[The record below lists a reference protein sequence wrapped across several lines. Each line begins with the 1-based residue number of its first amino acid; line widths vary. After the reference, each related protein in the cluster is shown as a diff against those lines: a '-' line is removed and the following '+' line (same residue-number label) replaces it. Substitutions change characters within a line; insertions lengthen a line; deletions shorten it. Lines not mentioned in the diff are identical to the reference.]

1 MKKFFMIALLMV
13 SVLSINAKS
22 IMTCMV
28 VRNNGSTVTV
38 TFNMVEY
45 YDIDSEAIP
54 YAQYLRPHTYLLAE
68 VGRVMYER
76 FNYTRQYYSPMEA
89 IQQLAIEKAKYNRL
103 KVIVANLGKNSANGA
118 NNTVSRDSNYEARK
132 KADAKRAAQEY
143 AAKRDSQRTAQPR
156 TSTVPATNDSSRTT
170 TTTGSFASGM

>member
-45 YDIDSEAIP
+45 YDIDSESIP

-68 VGRVMYER
+68 VGRLMVER

-89 IQQLAIEKAKYNRL
+89 IQQLGIEKAKYNRL
-103 KVIVANLGKNSANGA
+103 RVIVANLDKKSVNGA
-118 NNTVSRDSNYEARK
+118 NNTTDSNYEARK

-170 TTTGSFASGM
+170 TTTGGFASGM